1 MLILVYNFKNYRGIK
16 MKFNKLLIKSHSEVI
31 LMSFLYPS
39 ALIAMDQLTIIQ
51 TDYYTYDGLNFMYR
65 FVFSLLIGLAFGAF
79 SYQSKEIL
87 KYKSVRIHIIVW
99 LVIFTLITIFTPLAW
114 LRIVEMPQVLLDI
127 MFNLKLVYLGEQLII
142 LAGFYICLLGYY
154 YLNKK
159 VND

>member
-1 MLILVYNFKNYRGIK
+1 

-39 ALIAMDQLTIIQ
+39 ALIAMDQLTIIR
-51 TDYYTYDGLNFMYR
+51 TGYYTYDGLNFMYR

-79 SYQSKEIL
+79 AYQSKDIL

-99 LVIFTLITIFTPLAW
+99 IAIFTLLTIFTPLAW
-114 LRIVEMPQVLLDI
+114 LKIVEIPQILLDI

-142 LAGFYICLLGYY
+142 LAGFYTCLLGYY
-154 YLNKK
+154 YFNKK
-159 VND
+159 VNH